1 MNRAIRISP
10 TSGAQRVPWNGDEL
24 ITAAGHLFR
33 TGFPNPSRVGCPAS
47 TELQAMVA
55 TVPHYEFPGI
65 LDHLSCCSPCFVE
78 YECLL
83 RKRRVLKIIKMSA
96 FGVSLL
102 LTGSAVI
109 LRYALRP

>member
-10 TSGAQRVPWNGDEL
+10 TSGAQKVSWNGDEL

-47 TELQAMVA
+47 TKLQAMVDA
-55 TVPHYEFPGI
+55 VPQFESPDI
-65 LDHLSCCSPCFVE
+65 LEHLSCCSPCFAE
-78 YECLL
+78 YEYLL
-83 RKRRVLKIIKMSA
+83 RKKRAFKIIKMSA

-102 LTGSAVI
+102 LAGSAAI
-109 LRYALRP
+109 WHYALRR

>member
-1 MNRAIRISP
+1 MNRAMRISP
-10 TSGAQRVPWNGDEL
+10 TSGDQRVPWKGDEL
-24 ITAAGHLFR
+24 IAAAGHLFR

-65 LDHLSCCSPCFVE
+65 LDHLSCCSPCFAE

-83 RKRRVLKIIKMSA
+83 RKRRSLKIIKKSA
-96 FGVSLL
+96 LGFFLL
-102 LTGSAVI
+102 LTGSAAI
-109 LRYALRP
+109 WNYALRR